1 MLYIQGDN
9 QLHTFASHPDTR
21 LLGSHSHQEGMDTM
35 ESNDAGKRWEKM
47 RRRMVH
53 REAMACKG
61 RALIHEGVLAMLRG
75 EPELGLKLV
84 HLAELAF
91 AWGCRYD
98 DK

>member
-1 MLYIQGDN
+1 
-9 QLHTFASHPDTR
+9 
-21 LLGSHSHQEGMDTM
+21 MD
-35 ESNDAGKRWEKM
+35 SNIEARTAKRWEKM

-61 RALIHEGVLAMLRG
+61 RALIREGVQAMLRG
-75 EPELGLKLV
+75 EPELGLKLA